1 MNGYVMETRQ
11 VTKTYGSLL
20 ALDHVNIHVRKGC
33 IYGLVGDNGAGKS
46 TLLKLLAGQSFP
58 TKGEIEILGKH
69 GQKDLENV
77 RKQMG
82 CMIEQPGFFPNMTV
96 EQTLRYYCIQKGIPD
111 KGRILEMMKMTGI
124 YEKRKIGRLSAF
136 CGAVNAASG
145 VSAAITWLDTRDN
158 EKIKAAISNT
168 LAIASGIICD
178 GAKPS
183 CAAKISIAVESAYLG
198 FLMASCGDSFHPDEG
213 IVKDDIE
220 KTIDGV
226 AEIARDGMKETDAEI
241 LKVMLDKSSR

>member
-11 VTKTYGSLL
+11 VTKTYGSFL

-69 GQKDLENV
+69 GLKDLENV

-96 EQTLRYYCIQKGIPD
+96 
-111 KGRILEMMKMTGI
+111 
-124 YEKRKIGRLSAF
+124 
-136 CGAVNAASG
+136 
-145 VSAAITWLDTRDN
+145 
-158 EKIKAAISNT
+158 
-168 LAIASGIICD
+168 
-178 GAKPS
+178 
-183 CAAKISIAVESAYLG
+183 
-198 FLMASCGDSFHPDEG
+198 
-213 IVKDDIE
+213 
-220 KTIDGV
+220 
-226 AEIARDGMKETDAEI
+226 
-241 LKVMLDKSSR
+241 

>member
-11 VTKTYGSLL
+11 VTKTYGSFL

-82 CMIEQPGFFPNMTV
+82 CMIEQPGFFP
-96 EQTLRYYCIQKGIPD
+96 QYDRG
-111 KGRILEMMKMTGI
+111 
-124 YEKRKIGRLSAF
+124 
-136 CGAVNAASG
+136 
-145 VSAAITWLDTRDN
+145 
-158 EKIKAAISNT
+158 
-168 LAIASGIICD
+168 
-178 GAKPS
+178 
-183 CAAKISIAVESAYLG
+183 
-198 FLMASCGDSFHPDEG
+198 
-213 IVKDDIE
+213 
-220 KTIDGV
+220 
-226 AEIARDGMKETDAEI
+226 TDLEI
-241 LKVMLDKSSR
+241 LLYPERDTGQRTDPGNDEDDGDL